1 MSSERGVRNPSTESP
16 RVPGEGY
23 SSQGESGPKA
33 RPKGVV
39 DAQLVD
45 IPVPLRARPGLTE
58 VANWMSGSLGSRK
71 ERTHFGAASNAG
83 TKNGR

>member
-39 DAQLVD
+39 DGQQINISVLLYQSDGGTQQVRQASYW
-45 IPVPLRARPGLTE
+45 IE
-58 VANWMSGSLGSRK
+58 V
-71 ERTHFGAASNAG
+71 
-83 TKNGR
+83 